1 LDVRCENPCYPCGI
15 LHIIMQNVHNSQAQ
29 QNRASEIG
37 GNLHT
42 DGSITRR
49 EHAIRMVST
58 LNRNRFYSL

>member
-1 LDVRCENPCYPCGI
+1 
-15 LHIIMQNVHNSQAQ
+15 MQNVHNSQAQ